1 MLNFPWVVLTEV
13 LMTAFIIWII
23 SYLRKNTASMGLRV
37 ISISLLSL
45 DMMASMFDS
54 LLYYTIS
61 PKGFLG
67 AIIAF
72 NISMLFMSIALVYIF
87 LTGIN
92 SKTSSLTVRRSLG
105 FSLILVWNEVS
116 MALFLRIMAYYTAAI
131 SSSLAPVQFFSLSV
145 TNILFLLP
153 MIVEMVF
160 FIARSGFGGLERRL
174 MISVLLMQIADPAVL
189 GNSSAVFPLLIA
201 YSILMLVSIYIS
213 FSYAF
218 DKRGTLATHE
228 RKMISWFIVIIV
240 ISVAGVA
247 EPLIVTKPFGIS
259 WTILGVSMIISMFY
273 YFLIVLEFFRKSDG
287 KQSKKIEA
295 SSSPSS

>member
-23 SYLRKNTASMGLRV
+23 SYIRKNTSSMGIRV

-61 PKGFLG
+61 SKGFLG

-92 SKTSSLTVRRSLG
+92 SKTSTLTVRRSLG
-105 FSLILVWNEVS
+105 FALILVWNEVS
-116 MALFLRIMAYYTAAI
+116 MALFLRIMAYYTASI
-131 SSSLAPVQFFSLSV
+131 SSNLAPVEFFSFSV

-153 MIVEMVF
+153 MIAEMAF
-160 FIARSGFGGLERRL
+160 FIARSGIGGMERRL

-218 DKRGTLATHE
+218 HRRAKLAAYE
-228 RKMISWFIVIIV
+228 RRMFAWFIVIIV
-240 ISVAGVA
+240 ISVAGIA

-259 WTILGVSMIISMFY
+259 WTILGASMIISMFY
-273 YFLIVLEFFRKSDG
+273 YFLIVLSYFRDNGG
-287 KQSKKIEA
+287 KQTKKIEA